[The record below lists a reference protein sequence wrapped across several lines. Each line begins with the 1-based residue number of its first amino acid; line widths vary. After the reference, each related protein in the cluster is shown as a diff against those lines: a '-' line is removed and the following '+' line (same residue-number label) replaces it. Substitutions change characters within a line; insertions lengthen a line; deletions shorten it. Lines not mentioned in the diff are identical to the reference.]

1 MQTKPR
7 NFGGLSVTS
16 ALVALSTTLI
26 RVVYVAETTLST
38 SLLGRTT
45 YHKRSS

>member
-7 NFGGLSVTS
+7 NFGGLSVT
-16 ALVALSTTLI
+16 ALVALSTTLM